1 MAASEQHAL
10 SSDFTGRKIY
20 HLPEREYM
28 EKIYDYYSLGA
39 IEGCKLQEGKGDPL
53 PFLSATYSPPPRGR
67 GKHTHTHRLEGRE
80 CRSQMLLLRG
90 CHCRQPGC
98 AHGVDFSGPDNGTL
112 PGASQCF
119 LWHHHKPGGPSPTK
133 WNILVLVQT
142 FEEVPWFPSQ
152 IF

>member
-1 MAASEQHAL
+1 MHSVQISQAEKYTIFQRKNIWRKYMIITHLEQLRDANC
-10 SSDFTGRKIY
+10 RKVRVTLC
-20 HLPEREYM
+20 HSCLPP
-28 EKIYDYYSLGA
+28 ITPPG
-39 IEGCKLQEGKGDPL
+39 GGD
-53 PFLSATYSPPPRGR
+53 THT
-67 GKHTHTHRLEGRE
+67 HTHTHRLEGRE

-119 LWHHHKPGGPSPTK
+119 LWHHHKPGGPSPTR
-133 WNILVLVQT
+133 WNILGLVQT

>member
-1 MAASEQHAL
+1 MHSVQIAQVEKYTILQRENIWGKYMIITHLEQLRDANC
-10 SSDFTGRKIY
+10 RKVRVTLC
-20 HLPEREYM
+20 HSCLPP
-28 EKIYDYYSLGA
+28 I
-39 IEGCKLQEGKGDPL
+39 
-53 PFLSATYSPPPRGR
+53 PPPRGG

-119 LWHHHKPGGPSPTK
+119 LWHHHKPGGPSPTR
-133 WNILVLVQT
+133 WNILGLVQT
-142 FEEVPWFPSQ
+142 FEGVPWFPSQ